1 MLIHPL
7 FRLYSADPDAVD
19 AGSIDRGDVVS
30 EDLDDVLDETP
41 EGIKDELPET
51 KEELEAKD
59 EKTKKKEP
67 YIPLS
72 RHNAILNKERERREA
87 LQRELSQ
94 TQHGDQIASINT
106 EITQAEDKVMKL
118 EKEYAVMLT
127 DGEIEKATAIMAQIR
142 TAERQ
147 INEAKSDMKIQ
158 AAEIR
163 ATERA
168 RYNTALERIEA
179 AFPTLNPD
187 HEDFN
192 EEVMQDVVELKSAY
206 ELKGLTSTMALQ
218 KAVKLIVEPRTSRQE
233 IATTA
238 QPRVSNQELAAERKK
253 DAAIKTAKAVAK
265 TPPSLNHA
273 GLDSDKA
280 GGGAIS
286 AQAVMKMSQ
295 KEFAKLSEATL
306 AELRGDTL

>member
-1 MLIHPL
+1 MKFPSYTLMNDEPG
-7 FRLYSADPDAVD
+7 A
-19 AGSIDRGDVVS
+19 AGGGEVDRGDLV
-30 EDLDDVLDETP
+30 DETIENEVDDEVENKAEDKTEKVEVP
-41 EGIKDELPET
+41 EAAEG
-51 KEELEAKD
+51 

-87 LQRELSQ
+87 LQRELAATSR
-94 TQHGDQIASINT
+94 GEQIAGMNE
-106 EITQAEDKVMKL
+106 EITAAEEKIMKL
-118 EKEYAVMLT
+118 EKTYAEHLT
-127 DGEIEKATAIMAQIR
+127 EGELDKATAVMQEIR
-142 TAERQ
+142 RTERQ
-147 INEAKSDMKIQ
+147 MAEAKSDMKIQ

-187 HEDFN
+187 HEEFD
-192 EEVMQDVVELKSAY
+192 EEVLDEVAELKEAY
-206 ELKGLTSTMALQ
+206 ELKGMTPTQALQ

-238 QPRVSNQELAAERKK
+238 QPRVSNAEVAAERKK
-253 DAAIKTAKAVAK
+253 DAAIKTAKALSK
-265 TPPSLNHA
+265 TPPSLNKV
-273 GLDSDKA
+273 GMDSDKA

-286 AQAVMKMSQ
+286 AAAVMKMSQ
-295 KEFAKLSEATL
+295 KEFSKLSEATL